1 MASMLYFRFMFTH
14 QIRQAIT
21 AAFNHSMD
29 KQARID
35 KPDLTELER
44 FEGALRLLIEEN
56 GLIKIIS
63 ENDLNHALSSAERG
77 HFARMRSPARNG
89 AMLTDEQAA
98 HANEVVYSILDIF
111 QDIGVFN
118 NSNGMID
125 LETTL
130 SQLQDT
136 ELRTR
141 VESRFSRR

>member
-56 GLIKIIS
+56 GLKIIS

-89 AMLTDEQAA
+89 AMLTGEQAT
-98 HANEVVYSILDIF
+98 HANEVVYSILNIF
-111 QDIGVFN
+111 QEIGAFN
-118 NSNGMID
+118 NSDGMID
-125 LETTL
+125 LEITL

>member
-1 MASMLYFRFMFTH
+1 MLYFRFMFTH

-56 GLIKIIS
+56 GLTTIS

-77 HFARMRSPARNG
+77 HFARMRNPARNG
-89 AMLTDEQAA
+89 AMLTGEQAA

-111 QDIGVFN
+111 QDVGALN

-125 LETTL
+125 LYITL
-130 SQLQDT
+130 NRLEDV
-136 ELRTR
+136 ELRQQI
-141 VESRFSRR
+141 ESRFSRL

>member
-1 MASMLYFRFMFTH
+1 
-14 QIRQAIT
+14 
-21 AAFNHSMD
+21 
-29 KQARID
+29 
-35 KPDLTELER
+35 
-44 FEGALRLLIEEN
+44 
-56 GLIKIIS
+56 
-63 ENDLNHALSSAERG
+63 
-77 HFARMRSPARNG
+77 MRSPARNG
-89 AMLTDEQAA
+89 AILTDEQAA